1 MSVRIECE
9 CMTDAQTHTFV
20 CPECRRSIEVDDA
33 MRATLLDAGCVVCGA
48 AVTEADI
55 DNPSAA
61 STPTA
66 DRLS

>member
-1 MSVRIECE
+1 
-9 CMTDAQTHTFV
+9 MTDAQTHTFV

-48 AVTEADI
+48 VVTEADI
-55 DNPSAA
+55 DSPPFAR
-61 STPTA
+61 TPAA